1 MYRYIERGELS
12 DSLIGGLKFN
22 LDHDKYCDIVTA
34 APSDDDTN
42 YTVMYQEL
50 IKKRGRNFT
59 SEDVLDMWVSSQAKY
74 AYYTA
79 ERTAFIN
86 NINGFE
92 APASAMYKNPFREW
106 IGAQIR
112 ADYFGY
118 INPGDPDGAAE
129 MAFRDA
135 CVSHTKNGIYGE
147 MYIAALLALC
157 AVESDL
163 MTAIKDALKFV
174 PQKSRFVKCVSDIIE
189 KYENGTSEDE
199 CFEYIHSQWNEYEGY
214 NGCHTLSNIQIVVAS
229 LLYGGGDYT
238 KTICRAAQTGFD
250 TDCNAAT
257 AGSVLGML
265 KGFSAIDEKWYAPF
279 NGKLETQLFGVGTA
293 DIESRVQRTMED
305 IAL

>member
-1 MYRYIERGELS
+1 MSLQKNKITRTFSQPDEFYSENIMTEYRQCIDE
-12 DSLIGGLKFN
+12 GL
-22 LDHDKYCDIVTA
+22 DA
-34 APSDDDTN
+34 AP
-42 YTVMYQEL
+42 YKQL
-50 IKKRGRNFT
+50 
-59 SEDVLDMWVSSQAKY
+59 
-74 AYYTA
+74 
-79 ERTAFIN
+79 
-86 NINGFE
+86 FE
-92 APASAMYKNPFREW
+92 AVAAMPMSESREK
-106 IGAQIR
+106 A
-112 ADYFGY
+112 AD
-118 INPGDPDGAAE
+118 

-163 MTAIKDALKFV
+163 MTAIKDALKLV
-174 PQKSRFVKCVSDIIE
+174 PQKSRFVKCVSAIIE

-199 CFEYIHSQWNEYEGY
+199 CFAGIHTEWNEHEGY
-214 NGCHTLSNIQIVVAS
+214 DWCHTLSDIQIVVAS
-229 LLYGGGDYT
+229 LLYDGGDYT
-238 KTICRAAQTGFD
+238 KTICRAVQTCFD
-250 TDCNAAT
+250 ADCNAAA